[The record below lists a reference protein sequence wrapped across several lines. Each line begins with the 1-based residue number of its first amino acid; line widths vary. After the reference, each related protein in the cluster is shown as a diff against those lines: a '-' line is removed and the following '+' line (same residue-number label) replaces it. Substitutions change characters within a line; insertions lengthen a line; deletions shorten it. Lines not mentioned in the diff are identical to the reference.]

1 MPNYLLLLH
10 EKPADFSV
18 LSPDAIQAVIAE
30 YVAWS
35 AKLASQGKLVG
46 GQKLKDNGG
55 KHLNGFGS
63 EFRSTDGPFAEAKE
77 VVGGIFTIDAASY
90 DDAVEI
96 SKDCPHLKYGGWIE
110 LREVE
115 PTN

>member
-10 EKPADFSV
+10 EKPSDFSD

-35 AKLASQGKLVG
+35 QKIAEQGKMVG
-46 GQKLKDNGG
+46 GQKLRDEGG
-55 KHLNGFGS
+55 KYLNGYGS
-63 EFRSTDGPFAEAKE
+63 EFRATDGPFAEAKE
-77 VVGGIFTIDAASY
+77 VIGGIFTISADRY
-90 DDAVEI
+90 DEAVEI

-110 LREVE
+110 LREIE

>member
-10 EKPADFSV
+10 EKPSDFSE

-35 AKLASQGKLVG
+35 QKIAGQGKLVG
-46 GQKLKDNGG
+46 GQKLKDEGG

-63 EFRSTDGPFAEAKE
+63 EFRATDGPFAEAKE
-77 VVGGIFTIDAASY
+77 VIGGIFTIDADSY
-90 DDAVEI
+90 DQAVEI
-96 SKDCPHLKYGGWIE
+96 SKDCPHLKYGGRIE
-110 LREVE
+110 VREVE
-115 PTN
+115 PTH